1 MKRNDFLNMELQDCL
16 GIITMNNPP
25 QNFIPTPDFIDE
37 DALLS
42 FLRVPEIKGVV
53 ITGSG
58 RHFSAGA
65 DLENLKSL
73 SGFPIELAKSISYGK
88 NLLNIIE
95 NINLP
100 VVAAIKGICFGGGFE
115 IALSAHIRVSSE
127 NALFAFPEINHQ
139 LMPGLAGT
147 ITLPIL
153 SGVSDALQLLLS
165 GNTIDAQKAK
175 AMRLINYIV
184 PQKEVMNFS
193 VQMLTQLV
201 KDRPRYVIEAI
212 VQSIMNSGKLP
223 LEQALEK
230 ETQLFCKLAVN
241 ANF

>member
-1 MKRNDFLNMELQDCL
+1 MKRNDFLKMELQDCL
-16 GIITMNNPP
+16 GIITLNNPP

-37 DALLS
+37 DALVS
-42 FLRVPEIKGVV
+42 FLQMQEIKGIV
-53 ITGSG
+53 ITGNG

-73 SGFPIELAKSISYGK
+73 SLFPEELSKSLTYGK
-88 NLLNIIE
+88 KLLSIIE
-95 NINLP
+95 NSNLP

-115 IALSAHIRVSSE
+115 IALSAHIRVCSE

-139 LMPGLAGT
+139 LMPGLGGAVK
-147 ITLPIL
+147 LPL
-153 SGVSDALQLLLS
+153 LAGVSDALQLLLS

-175 AMRLINYIV
+175 SMHIIDYIV
-184 PQKEVMNFS
+184 PQKEVIDFS

-230 ETQLFCKLAVN
+230 ETRLFCKLAIN
-241 ANF
+241 ANL